1 MMSQFLRSFDCQ
13 FDFDNSNCQFGVNR
27 FDWPFVNCIDRPFHD
42 CSLSLADYLS
52 SRSVLAAQSLF
63 SVLFRHNM
71 IIFIPWP
78 SSSSSHIPCYPAGRW
93 CYYTD
98 IVTIRTF
105 LFELMILGKLKTVWE
120 FIGCWFNIVGI
131 TFCIIMLT
139 IKVTVLL
146 LWNLRPQ
153 TNVPLDQR
161 QASANVKWAFW
172 PAGDLFWP
180 AGDLGSY
187 IFLRWPH
194 PLFALLAKTK
204 IPLTY
209 WGDQGYT
216 LTYRPNQGRNHA
228 IEIIRKVFFCQCYLH
243 DMSDWSF
250 ILPPLSRWS
259 GLLECTRFRP
269 HLCR

>member
-13 FDFDNSNCQFGVNR
+13 FDFDNSDCQFGVNR

-42 CSLSLADYLS
+42 CSLSLADNLPT
-52 SRSVLAAQSLF
+52 RSVLAAQSLF
-63 SVLFRHNM
+63 SVLFCHNRF
-71 IIFIPWP
+71 ISIPWP
-78 SSSSSHIPCYPAGRW
+78 SSSSPHIPCYPAGRW

-98 IVTIRTF
+98 LVTIRTF

-120 FIGCWFNIVGI
+120 FINCWCNIVGI
-131 TFCIIMLT
+131 TFCIILLT

-172 PAGDLFWP
+172 PAGDL
-180 AGDLGSY
+180 GSY
-187 IFLRWPH
+187 VFLCWPH

-228 IEIIRKVFFCQCYLH
+228 IEIIRKVFF
-243 DMSDWSF
+243 
-250 ILPPLSRWS
+250 LPMLSTWY
-259 GLLECTRFRP
+259 E
-269 HLCR
+269 